1 MAKRK
6 KILGEIMVSLGYV
19 TLEHVNKARWHQMQ
33 GTEKRLGE
41 CLVEMGH
48 ATHDEVHRALQIQEM
63 DTAE

>member
-6 KILGEIMVSLGYV
+6 KIIGEIMVSLGYV
-19 TLEHVNKARWHQMQ
+19 TLEHVNKARWKQMQ
-33 GTEKRLGE
+33 GTAKRLGE

-48 ATHDEVHRALQIQEM
+48 TNHDDVRRALQVQEM